1 VLAPTLARIDGSL
14 DNASRAS
21 GAGWWGTSRRI
32 VLPMMLP
39 AILGSFL
46 LVFVAII
53 NDYEPALFLV
63 RPGNEV
69 IGVTLLHQFEQGI
82 IGPVS
87 ALAMVDVA
95 ITAVVLGL
103 GGLLVKR
110 LGRGVAAGA

>member
-1 VLAPTLARIDGSL
+1 
-14 DNASRAS
+14 
-21 GAGWWGTSRRI
+21 
-32 VLPMMLP
+32 MLP
-39 AILGSFL
+39 ALLGSFL

-95 ITAVVLGL
+95 ITAVVLGI
-103 GGLLVKR
+103 GGLLVTR
-110 LGRGVAAGA
+110 LRRGAAVDA